1 MKGEFTMSQPQQS
14 IQLKRQVTLKTLVN
28 DHFRQHAHQ
37 EMANE
42 LKLLDAQMQQ
52 LETQYQHSLNQ
63 LEQLAAKGQNVQTHL
78 SQLNDEAQQKRNQL
92 AQLKMQ
98 VSTQLANIDKIPD
111 NEYIVTGV
119 LENFVEIKP
128 GDKIYEKLVNAEIII
143 ENSVVKE
150 IRG

>member
-1 MKGEFTMSQPQQS
+1 MKMEKKDS

-28 DHFRQHAHQ
+28 DHFRKHAHE
-37 EMANE
+37 EMNNE
-42 LKLLDAQMQQ
+42 IKLIDTQMQQ
-52 LETQYQHSLNQ
+52 LEVQYQHTLNQ
-63 LEQLAAKGQNVQTHL
+63 LEQLAQQGQNVQQHL
-78 SQLNDEAQQKRNQL
+78 AQLNDEAQQKRNQL

-98 VSTQLANIDKIPD
+98 VAAQLANIDKIPD
-111 NEYIVTGV
+111 NEYIVTGI
-119 LENFVEIKP
+119 LENFVEVKP